1 MQVLNTGTVYRIY
14 DESMRA
20 FTQLPPGVYKIAFN
34 PMAGYSLIKSDP
46 IEINEK
52 IYGNHLKKV
61 EKVYNSFKVFPR
73 NLGVILSGDKG
84 IGKSLFAKLL
94 SVKAIEN
101 GYPVIMC
108 DTPYP
113 GIADFLGSIQQ
124 EIVVLFDE
132 FDKTFAQLEGQGDPQ
147 AEMLTLFDGL
157 YMGKKLF
164 IITCNELRKL
174 NDFLVNRPGRFHYHF
189 RFSYPNDAEVTEYLQ
204 DNIAEEFWGEIPAVA
219 EFAKKVDLNYD
230 CLRAIAFELNMGSTF
245 ADAAADLN
253 IINIEK
259 NYYNLTLYFKDG
271 TSFKCDNVALDVFG
285 GHGETTQCWLYNKK
299 DPSVRITFDPSDNTY
314 DYNKGGMIINGSD
327 VELDY
332 FDEDNYDWSEEKTKQ
347 MKARIEELEKI
358 GIDFLLLKRN
368 FKDTNIHY
376 LI

>member
-20 FTQLPPGVYKIAFN
+20 FNQLPPGVYKIAFN

-189 RFSYPNDAEVTEYLQ
+189 RFAYPNDAEVTEYLK

-271 TSFKCDNVALDVFG
+271 TSFKCDNIALDVFG
-285 GHGETTQCWLYNKK
+285 GHGETNQCWLYNKK
-299 DPSVRITFDPSDNTY
+299 DPSVRVTFDPSDNTY

>member
-147 AEMLTLFDGL
+147 ADMLTLFDGL

-189 RFSYPNDAEVTEYLQ
+189 RFAYPNDAEVTEYLQ
-204 DNIAEEFWGEIPAVA
+204 DNIAEEFWGEIPAVT

-271 TSFKCDNVALDVFG
+271 TSFKCDNIALDVFG
-285 GHGETTQCWLYNKK
+285 GHGETNQCWLYNKK
-299 DPSVRITFDPSDNTY
+299 DPSVHITFDPSDNTY

-347 MKARIEELEKI
+347 MKARIEELKKI
-358 GIDFLLLKRN
+358 DIDFLLLKRN

>member
-347 MKARIEELEKI
+347 MKARIEGLEKI

>member
-94 SVKAIEN
+94 SIKAIEN
-101 GYPVIMC
+101 GYPIIMC

-124 EIVVLFDE
+124 EVVVLFDE
-132 FDKTFAQLEGQGDPQ
+132 FDKTFAQIEGQGDPQ
-147 AEMLTLFDGL
+147 ADMLTLFDGL

-189 RFSYPNDAEVTEYLQ
+189 RFAYPNDAEVTEYLQ

-253 IINIEK
+253 IVNIEK
-259 NYYNLTLYFKDG
+259 SYYSLTLYFKDG
-271 TSFKCDNVALDVFG
+271 TSFKCEDVALDVFG
-285 GHGETTQCWLYNKK
+285 SRGETTQRWLYNKK
-299 DPSVRITFDPSDNTY
+299 DPSVHITFDPCDNTY
-314 DYNKGGMIINGSD
+314 DYNKGGMIISGAD
-327 VELDY
+327 IELDY
-332 FDEDNYDWSEEKTKQ
+332 FNDDDYDWSEEKGKQ
-347 MKARIEELEKI
+347 MKARAEELEKI